1 MIKIISIVGTILLY
15 LGTTSKTVASASS
28 DSDDLDIK
36 LVVDKP
42 NNTLLK
48 QTKIIGCNDHA
59 KKKEMS
65 CAKEPEEIILSKLPT
80 SSQLDNTDFNTD
92 RDIENLKQK
101 LNEVM
106 KELAELK
113 KDREHDR
120 KIIEK
125 LSKLVEVMS
134 KEKKS
139 SEEKKLT
146 VKQGIENIVKK
157 NIKKKKTKYIPNK
170 IKIVEQYDDHLV
182 IEVQSGE
189 SLSSYAEA
197 FYNNVNLYHKIYKA
211 NRDKINK
218 NLDVIIGD
226 HLIIPLDKPLKQ
238 NIDK

>member
-1 MIKIISIVGTILLY
+1 MIKIISILGTILLY
-15 LGTTSKTVASASS
+15 LGITSVVIA
-28 DSDDLDIK
+28 SDDLDIK

-42 NNTLLK
+42 NKTLLK

-65 CAKEPEEIILSKLPT
+65 CSKEPEEIILSKLPT

-92 RDIENLKQK
+92 RDIENLKKK
-101 LNEVM
+101 LNQVM
-106 KELAELK
+106 EELAQLK
-113 KDREHDR
+113 KDREHDK

-125 LSKLVEVMS
+125 LSKLVEIIS

-139 SEEKKLT
+139 SQEKKIT
-146 VKQGIENIVKK
+146 VKNGIENIVKT
-157 NIKKKKTKYIPNK
+157 NIKKRKIKYIPKK
-170 IKIVEQYDDHLV
+170 IKIVEEYDDHVV

-197 FYNNVNLYHKIYKA
+197 FYKNKNLYYRIYRA

-226 HLIIPLDKPLKQ
+226 HLIIPLYDRTIKK
-238 NIDK
+238 

>member
-1 MIKIISIVGTILLY
+1 MIKIISIAGTILLY
-15 LGTTSKTVASASS
+15 LGVTSVAIA
-28 DSDDLDIK
+28 SDDLDIK

-65 CAKEPEEIILSKLPT
+65 CSKEPEEIILSKLPT

-92 RDIENLKQK
+92 KDIENLKKK

-106 KELAELK
+106 KELARLK
-113 KDREHDR
+113 KDREHDK

-125 LSKLVEVMS
+125 LSKLIEVIS
-134 KEKKS
+134 KEKS
-139 SEEKKLT
+139 SQKKKLT
-146 VKQGIENIVKK
+146 LKRGIENIVKK
-157 NIKKKKTKYIPNK
+157 NIKKRKTKYIPRK
-170 IKIVEQYDDHLV
+170 IKILEKYDDHLV

-197 FYNNVNLYHKIYKA
+197 FYNNRNLYYRIYKA
-211 NRDKINK
+211 NKNRINK
-218 NLDVIIGD
+218 NLDVMIGD
-226 HLIIPLDKPLKQ
+226 HLIIPLDKPLKTDEEQ
-238 NIDK
+238 Y